1 MNQSLCISIADW
13 PLILDLDGCDAG
25 KWTRLAEYYAA
36 FIMPMKSAAFSVR
49 VQMIPGDPY
58 IPLEAGKT
66 WQVCSTVVAGRL
78 DFESHF
84 EKGWADWTT
93 GQGELV
99 MRPDGDP
106 ENFLRVLYAWH
117 CLAEGSLL
125 VHAAAVIREGRGYV
139 FFGPS
144 GNGKT
149 TISRLSLD
157 NTVLSDDLVIIKK
170 QGETYRVL
178 GVPFRGDFVEGPRT
192 NAAADLRGIFA
203 LAKDSAHYV
212 TELTK
217 AEAIA
222 RLSACVPFVMGQPA
236 NIARVT
242 QVCADLAARVPIRK
256 LHFRRD
262 GGFWEVLDGLD

>member
-13 PLILDLDGCDAG
+13 QLALYLNGDDSA
-25 KWTRLAEYYAA
+25 KWTRLAEYYSAFIVPMQPAA
-36 FIMPMKSAAFSVR
+36 FTVR
-49 VQMIPGDPY
+49 VQMIPGDPF

-66 WQVCSTVVAGRL
+66 WQIRSALRDGRL
-78 DFESHF
+78 EFESHF
-84 EKGWADWTT
+84 EKGWADSTT
-93 GQGELV
+93 GRGELV
-99 MRPDGDP
+99 MRPNGDL

-117 CLAEGSLL
+117 CLEEGSLL
-125 VHAAAVIREGRGYV
+125 VHAAGVIRKGRGYV

-157 NTVLSDDLVIIKK
+157 NTVLSDDLVIITR
-170 QGETYRVL
+170 QGETCRVL

-212 TELTK
+212 TELSK

-236 NIARVT
+236 NAARVT
-242 QVCADLAARVPIRK
+242 QACVDLAARVPIRT

-262 GGFWEVLDGLD
+262 GGFWEVIDGLD